1 LPSGATL
8 IISRTAFRRAEIG
21 KVRVSPSLAFSA
33 LMVSSLRVTS
43 LDFDRTQR
51 PKARLIVLDAL
62 NLTGPVVLDPLL
74 TELLKRE
81 IGREVDDG

>member
-1 LPSGATL
+1 
-8 IISRTAFRRAEIG
+8 
-21 KVRVSPSLAFSA
+21 
-33 LMVSSLRVTS
+33 LRVTS